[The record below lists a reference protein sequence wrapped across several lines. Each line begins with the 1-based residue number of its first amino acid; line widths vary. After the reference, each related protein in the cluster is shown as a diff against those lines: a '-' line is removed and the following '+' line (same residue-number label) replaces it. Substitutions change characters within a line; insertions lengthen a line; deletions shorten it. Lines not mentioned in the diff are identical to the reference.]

1 MPGRPRECSNPAQ
14 KVKQLFRRD
23 VFYTPV
29 LGYRRVPGVTGQRAD
44 DKETDVGQTIAPL
57 FYQLKKKFTHFNEN
71 IYISYFFLN
80 KKKR

>member
-44 DKETDVGQTIAPL
+44 DKEADVGQTIAPL
-57 FYQLKKKFTHFNEN
+57 FYQ
-71 IYISYFFLN
+71 
-80 KKKR
+80 